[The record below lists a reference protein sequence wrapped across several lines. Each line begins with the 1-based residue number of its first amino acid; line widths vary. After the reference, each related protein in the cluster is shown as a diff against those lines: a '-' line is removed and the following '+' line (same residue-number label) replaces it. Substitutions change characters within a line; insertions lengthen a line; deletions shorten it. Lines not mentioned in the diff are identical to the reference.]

1 MTMAERTSTI
11 AEGAFTPIVLRS
23 ILLGVLAF
31 AAGPVHADSA
41 ASDAAPSKAAPAAS
55 AKPGAS
61 PPAPKN
67 LEPIAPES
75 VVAVLGR
82 KVSGPAG
89 EDMGTVVDV
98 LVDGDG
104 KPKAVVID
112 FGGFLGV
119 GSRKIAVDWR
129 LLQFRPADP
138 KKPLVLSLGRAAVQA
153 APEYQPAKNETQ
165 PAEMVG
171 PPPRP
176 ASSDAKR

>member
-31 AAGPVHADSA
+31 TAGPAYADSP
-41 ASDAAPSKAAPAAS
+41 ASGAPAKAAPAA
-55 AKPGAS
+55 
-61 PPAPKN
+61 KN

-75 VVAVLGR
+75 VVAILGR

-98 LVDGDG
+98 LVDAGG

-129 LLQFRPADP
+129 LLQFRPTDSKA
-138 KKPLVLSLGRAAVQA
+138 PLVLSLGRAAVQD
-153 APEYQPAKNETQ
+153 APEYQPTKNETQ

-176 ASSDAKR
+176 ASSDAER